1 MVGIDH
7 RINRYWKSKKLIEP
21 SLRQIRYFIAVAN
34 AGQVSRAAKDLNV
47 SQSAVTAAIKQ
58 LEEIIGAS
66 LFERHSSGVTLTYEG
81 NLFLEHAVHIS
92 AAVDEAVRL
101 PTRMRDN
108 VTGTLRLATTYTV
121 AGYYAPPFVARF
133 ARNFPNIDIKMT
145 ETPRGEIEEGLVTG
159 QFDLAVMLTSNIV
172 NQEGIAYDT
181 LLRSRRR
188 LWLPAQHP
196 LLMNPSISLQ
206 DVAEEPYIMLTVDE
220 ASNTAQRYWNRTR
233 YRPRTIFRTSS
244 VEAVRSMVAN
254 GMGVT
259 VLSDMVYRPWSLDG
273 RRVEVVA
280 LADQVPSM
288 DVGLAWAADA
298 ELDEAARAFVDFMH
312 LGMDGDEPARVMPQL
327 RAKGEEIPATTSI

>member
-1 MVGIDH
+1 M
-7 RINRYWKSKKLIEP
+7 IEP
-21 SLRQIRYFIAVAN
+21 SLRQIRYFTAVAN
-34 AGQVSRAAKDLNV
+34 AGQVSRAAMDLNV
-47 SQSAVTAAIKQ
+47 SQSAVTAAVKQ
-58 LEEIIGAS
+58 LEEIIGVR
-66 LFERHSSGVTLTYEG
+66 LFDRHAGGVTLTYEG
-81 NLFLEHAVHIS
+81 NLFLDHAVHIS

-101 PTRMRDN
+101 PSRMRDN
-108 VTGTLRLATTYTV
+108 VTGTLRMAMTYTV
-121 AGYYAPPFVARF
+121 AGYYLPPFLARF
-133 ARNFPNIDIKMT
+133 ARNFPNIEVQIA
-145 ETPRGEIEEGLVTG
+145 EAPRGEIEEGLVTG

-196 LLMNPSISLQ
+196 LLKNPSISLQ
-206 DVAEEPYIMLTVDE
+206 DVSEQPYIMLTVDE

-233 YRPRTIFRTSS
+233 YRPKTILRTSS

-273 RRVEVVA
+273 RRVEVVS
-280 LADQVPSM
+280 LADRVPSM

-298 ELDEAARAFVDFMH
+298 ELDAAARAFVEFMH
-312 LGMDGDEPARVMPQL
+312 LGMDGDEPA
-327 RAKGEEIPATTSI
+327 PATA